1 MKGLLTKLEK
11 INLLENL
18 DLYEKWENNIKSTD
32 PETIESVLTTPMRF
46 SRFID
51 RSFPWSKAKE
61 GSDFWVN
68 IYNNARKREGEE
80 FNLTKEEI
88 KEKLLEKNIYSKV
101 KVNCIKQKGKEYF
114 EEILNSR
121 DFWTVSDFIDRAMN
135 WCKTSEG
142 FEYWRKI
149 SNQLKVEESDKLD
162 ESIEETKK
170 RQDHQEFLESLNK
183 VGLSMTTE
191 E

>member
-18 DLYEKWENNIKSTD
+18 DLYEKWENNIKSKD
-32 PETIESVLTTPMRF
+32 PEIIEGLLTTPMRF

-51 RSFPWSKAKE
+51 RSFPWNKTKE
-61 GSDFWVN
+61 GSDFWAD
-68 IYNNARKREGEE
+68 IYNNAQKREEEE

-114 EEILNSR
+114 EKILDSR
-121 DFWTVSDFIDRAMN
+121 SFWAVSDFIDRAMD
-135 WCKTSEG
+135 WRKTNEG
-142 FEYWRKI
+142 FEYWHKI
-149 SNQLKVEESDKLD
+149 SNQLKVEEREKLD